1 VLGWVLGPA
10 DDEPG
15 TPPVVVVN
23 HTYWRNA
30 LGADP
35 SIVGRQ
41 IRLLGMPFTVV
52 GVVESRF
59 GGLSRH
65 TRPAFWAPLALAVE
79 GRVWRPEPTPDLRIA
94 VIGRLDE
101 DTTVAA
107 AEAELSSLTAEVVAA
122 RPPDRQ
128 LEQVRVAMDPADGGS
143 VTGGA
148 VTFYAIVSALVAL
161 VLVLACAN
169 VANLLLAGALSR
181 RQEVGVRLALGAS
194 RARLVRQ
201 LLTESLVLGLAG
213 GVGGLLLASWL
224 MPLLGA
230 SVGLPAS
237 FDTRPDLNV
246 FIFVVAVT
254 LVASLL
260 AGLAPARFGVRGDL
274 SVHLK
279 GAPLAAGLRTG
290 RVRSL
295 LVGVQAAGSIVLL
308 VLAALLTRAFVDVS
322 GTDLG
327 FDVDRLAA
335 VSPRFGAASYDAPR
349 AAAYWDDVVARV
361 GSMPGV
367 DRVALADYPPF
378 NQRVGGRNFPF
389 AIDGHE
395 HSLYWHRVSEGYF
408 ETLGIPLV
416 RGRGFTAG
424 EVVAGAGVAVISE
437 RLAQIAWQGEDPLG
451 DTLERVST
459 PELSGDDGADIRIV
473 GIAADAVVNRL
484 EERDAPS
491 VYLPLSPA
499 DANLGKLVVR
509 ATGDAADIT
518 ATVLEAV
525 RAIDPRVLP
534 TAMPLTVGLQNALV
548 ELRTVASGGALL
560 GAIALALAV
569 TGVFGLTAVAVEQ
582 RTGEIGVRVAMG
594 AQARDVVRLMLRD
607 SLLPVVAGSA
617 LGLLIA
623 LAGSRV
629 LTSFLY
635 GISEHDPL
643 AVASAVLILIG
654 AAVLASLLPARRA
667 ARVDPAT
674 VLRDI

>member
-1 VLGWVLGPA
+1 
-10 DDEPG
+10 
-15 TPPVVVVN
+15 
-23 HTYWRNA
+23 
-30 LGADP
+30 
-35 SIVGRQ
+35 
-41 IRLLGMPFTVV
+41 
-52 GVVESRF
+52 
-59 GGLSRH
+59 
-65 TRPAFWAPLALAVE
+65 
-79 GRVWRPEPTPDLRIA
+79 
-94 VIGRLDE
+94 
-101 DTTVAA
+101 
-107 AEAELSSLTAEVVAA
+107 
-122 RPPDRQ
+122 
-128 LEQVRVAMDPADGGS
+128 
-143 VTGGA
+143 
-148 VTFYAIVSALVAL
+148 
-161 VLVLACAN
+161 
-169 VANLLLAGALSR
+169 
-181 RQEVGVRLALGAS
+181 
-194 RARLVRQ
+194 
-201 LLTESLVLGLAG
+201 
-213 GVGGLLLASWL
+213 
-224 MPLLGA
+224 
-230 SVGLPAS
+230 
-237 FDTRPDLNV
+237 
-246 FIFVVAVT
+246 
-254 LVASLL
+254 
-260 AGLAPARFGVRGDL
+260 
-274 SVHLK
+274 
-279 GAPLAAGLRTG
+279 
-290 RVRSL
+290 
-295 LVGVQAAGSIVLL
+295 
-308 VLAALLTRAFVDVS
+308 
-322 GTDLG
+322 
-327 FDVDRLAA
+327 
-335 VSPRFGAASYDAPR
+335 
-349 AAAYWDDVVARV
+349 VVARV